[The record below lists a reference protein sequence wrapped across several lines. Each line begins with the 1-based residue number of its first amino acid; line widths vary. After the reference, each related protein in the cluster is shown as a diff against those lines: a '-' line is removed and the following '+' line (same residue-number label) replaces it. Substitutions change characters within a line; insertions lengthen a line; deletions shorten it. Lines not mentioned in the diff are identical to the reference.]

1 METVEIELPGDV
13 VERLQLFGERI
24 GMPWK
29 EVASLWLAM
38 MVREKTPEP

>member
-1 METVEIELPGDV
+1 MTVQRIALPGDV